1 MRRVENVS
9 EHIRLGVVRN
19 VNAPVSIGVVA
30 IAFMLGMLVTMMV
43 R

>member
-9 EHIRLGVVRN
+9 EHIKLGVVRN
-19 VNAPVSIGVVA
+19 VYAPVSVGVVA
-30 IAFMLGMLVTMMV
+30 VTLMVGMLVMMAF